1 MTHVVCITL
10 HNLTIHAARWPSTR
24 RREEAKEGGCSGLSQ
39 QGTVPAHPQQDKM
52 ARGPQVSQLT
62 LWCVHHCITP
72 PCRQTAAK
80 EEDEGGGEERER
92 ERLPIRQHR
101 SVGGTTD
108 QSTRLGGL
116 ILLIFVSR
124 LTTKLSTRRR
134 RRTKEEAR
142 SRSRHLQT
150 QQQQSGEEWR

>member
-1 MTHVVCITL
+1 
-10 HNLTIHAARWPSTR
+10 
-24 RREEAKEGGCSGLSQ
+24 
-39 QGTVPAHPQQDKM
+39 M

-124 LTTKLSTRRR
+124 LTTKPSTRRR

-142 SRSRHLQT
+142 SRSDT
-150 QQQQSGEEWR
+150 FPAGGGCFGFSQQGTAPVYLHIRVVRFWANFSNPFKLSIFPLYLLR